1 MRGRASV
8 SPPALLDTS
17 ATGFR
22 SPEERS
28 STSTSRTATPVALEE
43 TLVAAEDPEGAE
55 SVAVGLVAVPEQVVE
70 QNKTADV
77 PGPSG
82 ISGSSSSELSRKEE
96 GEPRKKKRKPN
107 KLERVEKSMQKMIDS
122 FLASEE
128 KGRKE
133 FIELEKKKMEME
145 NEAARVADLREERFL
160 QVMQQTILMARQPT
174 PAPQPNP
181 QPQHSSG
188 MYHFDLPACNLQE
201 DD

>member
-1 MRGRASV
+1 M
-8 SPPALLDTS
+8 DTS

-22 SPEERS
+22 SPKERS
-28 STSTSRTATPVALEE
+28 SASTSCTATPVALEE

-55 SVAVGLVAVPEQVVE
+55 SVAVGPVAVPEQAVE
-70 QNKTADV
+70 QDKTADV

-82 ISGSSSSELSRKEE
+82 ISGSGYSELSRKEE

-122 FLASEE
+122 FLASAE
-128 KGRKE
+128 KGSKE

-145 NEAARVADLREERFL
+145 NEAARIAGLREERFL
-160 QVMQQTILMARQPT
+160 QVMQQTILMACQPT

-188 MYHFDLPACNLQE
+188 MYHFDLS
-201 DD
+201 